1 MNWPNIRF
9 DFSGTAV
16 LITGGTGGLGLAIAS
31 SFQQA
36 DASVIVTG
44 TRPSASAYDEDLR
57 AYRYIQLDVEDRN
70 QIDRMAA
77 QIERLDIV
85 INSAGVAMFALG
97 LDEADPDVFER
108 AIAMH
113 LSSVQRLTTRLA
125 PLLSGSRLPGG
136 ASIVNMASMS
146 SFFGMNLLPAYGTA
160 KTGLVGLTRALAV
173 RWASRNI
180 RVNAVAAG
188 LTRTRM
194 TGPLL
199 ADSDLSSSLLSRVPL
214 GRHGEPVDVAG
225 GTLFLCS
232 AAASWITGQTL
243 PVDGGFTVAG

>member
-16 LITGGTGGLGLAIAS
+16 LITGGTGGLGLAIAN

-44 TRPSASAYDEDLR
+44 TRPSASEYDDDLR

-70 QIDRMAA
+70 QIDRLAA

-225 GTLFLCS
+225 ATLFLCS